1 MVSKAARRYAN
12 ALLITAIEQKSLEK
26 VKEDVEL
33 IRNTINGSSDLKLFL
48 RSPIVKH
55 EVKRAALDEI
65 FGGKIQKL
73 TSNLIGILSDKGR
86 EGLLSGICQGFI
98 DLYNMHHNILEIDVA
113 TAFELADDQQSSLH
127 KELESVT
134 GKHVLMSITRNEN
147 LIGGLTVQIADTV
160 IDGSARYQLN
170 QLKEKFTTA
179 VV

>member
-12 ALLITAIEQKSLEK
+12 ALLVTAIEQKNLEK

-33 IRNTINGSSDLKLFL
+33 IRDTVKASTDLKLFL

-65 FGGKIQKL
+65 FGGKIQQL
-73 TSNLIGILSDKGR
+73 TSNLIGILSEKGR
-86 EGLLSGICQGFI
+86 ENLLAGICQGFI
-98 DLYNMHHNILEIDVA
+98 DLYNIHHNILEIDVA

-127 KELESVT
+127 KKLESVT
-134 GKHVLMSITRNEN
+134 GKNVLMSITRNEN
-147 LIGGLTVQIADTV
+147 LIGGLTVRIADTV